1 LNKYFE
7 IRKKEKKQNP
17 SSIRPTKGPTRGPA
31 APTLTLAARAPDLQH
46 RRPLHLLSPPAN
58 LSLPRPTSL
67 SSLLS
72 SPSRRAARE
81 HQAPPLAQLPGADE
95 RLRRG
100 RGPARPRRGRAAP
113 AWARLRRGRG
123 PARFRRGRAAPARA
137 RPGAFPARA
146 SGSGA
151 GAARRVSGAG
161 ERLRR
166 GRGPARSRRGRAA
179 PAWARLRRGPGSAA
193 WWPAASPRGQRGG
206 SSTSLG
212 LAHGAARGP
221 SAATRGLPGTGA
233 CVASLVSSQRAL
245 VGTQPS

>member
-1 LNKYFE
+1 VPL
-7 IRKKEKKQNP
+7 I
-17 SSIRPTKGPTRGPA
+17 SSTADLCTFSPPPPIS
-31 APTLTLAARAPDLQH
+31 LSRALP
-46 RRPLHLLSPPAN
+46 LSPPCF
-58 LSLPRPTSL
+58 LPQAAEQPASTKRRPSR
-67 SSLLS
+67 S
-72 SPSRRAARE
+72 SPARTSGSGAGAARRV
-81 HQAPPLAQLPGADE
+81 PGAGA
-95 RLRRG
+95 RPLRG
-100 RGPARPRRGRAAP
+100 RGSGAGAARRVSGAGE
-113 AWARLRRGRG
+113 RLRRGRG

-137 RPGAFPARA
+137 RPGACPARA

>member
-151 GAARRVSGAG
+151 GAARRVPGAG
-161 ERLRR
+161 ARPLR
-166 GRGPARSRRGRAA
+166 GRGFGAVPAQRRGGPRPAHVASAA
-179 PAWARLRRGPGSAA
+179 ARRLVSAWPMARLAALAPQPAACPAQEPAW
-193 WWPAASPRGQRGG
+193 PAS
-206 SSTSLG
+206 
-212 LAHGAARGP
+212 
-221 SAATRGLPGTGA
+221 
-233 CVASLVSSQRAL
+233 
-245 VGTQPS
+245 